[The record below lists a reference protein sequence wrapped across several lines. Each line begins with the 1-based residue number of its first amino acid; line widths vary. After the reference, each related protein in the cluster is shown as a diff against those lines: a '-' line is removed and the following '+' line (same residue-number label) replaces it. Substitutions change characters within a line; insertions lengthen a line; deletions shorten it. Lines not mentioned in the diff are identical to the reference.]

1 MTRYTVVLAPLAE
14 AGLAAAYV
22 AAVDRNGLTR
32 DWDGIELELR
42 VDPVGAA
49 EEHREGLF
57 SLNAGG
63 LRVAYEVRPDD
74 RVVQVQSVRLLRA
87 AARGEQHGS
96 NGRSAD

>member
-1 MTRYTVVLAPLAE
+1 MTRYTVALSSLAE

-32 DWDGIELELR
+32 DWDRTEAQLR
-42 VDPVGAA
+42 LDPVGAA

-57 SLNAGG
+57 SLIEGG
-63 LRVAYEVRPDD
+63 LRVGYEVRPND
-74 RVVQVQSVRLLRA
+74 RVVMVQSVRLLRT

-96 NGRSAD
+96 NGRSRG